1 MKQEKSVKTS
11 KAKIGDPQA
20 NTAPITI
27 SGRLMIGERVRM
39 PTGRIAVYKGGENVG
54 QQNEHHEFTL
64 VEGSGLA
71 LSRRNLILAIRE

>member
-1 MKQEKSVKTS
+1 
-11 KAKIGDPQA
+11 
-20 NTAPITI
+20 
-27 SGRLMIGERVRM
+27 MIGERVRM